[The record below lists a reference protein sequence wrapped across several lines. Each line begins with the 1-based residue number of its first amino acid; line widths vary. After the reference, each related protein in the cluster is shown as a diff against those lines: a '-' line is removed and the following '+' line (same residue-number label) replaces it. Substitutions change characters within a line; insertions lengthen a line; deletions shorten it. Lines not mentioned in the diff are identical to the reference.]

1 MKREL
6 GPNWTKKQEKEGK
19 QSGKAWEE
27 FFAKGEQQG
36 GRSQQPD
43 LAREAKAAEVQQRH
57 EAELLRYPNV
67 VGVATGIR
75 TRKGKPTGERCLV
88 VYVERKLPRKR
99 LAAKDLLPSAIEGIP
114 IDVVETGSL
123 TPLPA

>member
-6 GPNWTKKQEKEGK
+6 GPKWTIKQEKAGK
-19 QSGKAWEE
+19 RSSKAWEE
-27 FFAKGEQQG
+27 FFAKSAQQG
-36 GRSQQPD
+36 GRGQQPD
-43 LAREAKAAEVQQRH
+43 LAGAAKIAEVQQRH

-75 TRKGKPTGERCLV
+75 TRGGKPTGEPCLV

-99 LAAKDLLPSAIEGIP
+99 LAAKDLLPSDIEGIP
-114 IDVVETGSL
+114 VDVVETGPL
-123 TPLPA
+123 APLPA

>member
-6 GPNWTKKQEKEGK
+6 GPNWTKKQEKAGK
-19 QSGKAWEE
+19 RSGKAWEE

-36 GRSQQPD
+36 DRGRQPD
-43 LAREAKAAEVQQRH
+43 LAHEARVAEVQQRH

-67 VGVATGIR
+67 ISVATGIR
-75 TRKGKPTGERCLV
+75 TRSGKPTGEPCLV
-88 VYVERKLPRKR
+88 VYVECKLPRKR
-99 LAAKDLLPSAIEGIP
+99 LAAKDLLPSDIEGIP
-114 IDVVETGSL
+114 VDVVETGPL

>member
-6 GPNWTKKQEKEGK
+6 GPNWTKKQEKAGK
-19 QSGKAWEE
+19 RSGKAWEE
-27 FFAKGEQQG
+27 LFAKGEQQG
-36 GRSQQPD
+36 GRGQQPD
-43 LAREAKAAEVQQRH
+43 LASEAKAAEVQQRH

-67 VGVATGIR
+67 VGVATGVR
-75 TRKGKPTGERCLV
+75 TRSGKPTRESCLV

-114 IDVVETGSL
+114 IDVVETGPL

>member
-6 GPNWTKKQEKEGK
+6 GPNWTKKQEKAGK
-19 QSGKAWEE
+19 RSGKAWEE

-43 LAREAKAAEVQQRH
+43 LAGEAKAAEVQQRH

>member
-6 GPNWTKKQEKEGK
+6 GPNWTKKQEKAGK
-19 QSGKAWEE
+19 RSGKAWEE

-36 GRSQQPD
+36 GRGRQPD
-43 LAREAKAAEVQQRH
+43 LAHEARIAEIQQRH

-67 VGVATGIR
+67 IGVATGIR
-75 TRKGKPTGERCLV
+75 TRSGKPTGEPCLV

-99 LAAKDLLPSAIEGIP
+99 LAAKDLLPSDIEGIP
-114 IDVVETGSL
+114 VDVVETGPL